1 MYSTTATP
9 SRSSS
14 EAAVGGGYLT
24 PQACLEWIDVT
35 KDYSGSR
42 VSGGKVRALDGVSLR
57 LDSGEA
63 LGLAGP
69 NRAGKTTLLKLALSL
84 CRPSSGQI
92 LRYGI
97 PAEARATLTRVG
109 YVHEAPAFP
118 SYLNAGDL
126 LDFYGALSG
135 LTRGS
140 RRRVIPELL
149 ERVGLADRRRAPIS
163 TYSKGMLQ
171 RLGLAQAMVNRPQ
184 LLVLDEPD
192 AGLDLPGRDLIV
204 DLVAEHRQRGG
215 SLLLV
220 SHQARAIENLCKRVV
235 VLVAG
240 KIVHDGP
247 VAALAGTSNDLES
260 AIRALYRSGKA
271 S

>member
-1 MYSTTATP
+1 MYSTTVTP

-14 EAAVGGGYLT
+14 EAALGAGYRVQT
-24 PQACLEWIDVT
+24 CLEWIDVA
-35 KDYSGSR
+35 KDYPGSR
-42 VSGGKVRALDGVSLR
+42 LAGGKVRALDGVSLR

-84 CRPSSGQI
+84 CQPSSGQI
-92 LRYGI
+92 LRFGR
-97 PAEARATLTRVG
+97 PAADRATLTRVG

-118 SYLNAGDL
+118 TYLNAGDL

-135 LTRGS
+135 LNRGS

-149 ERVGLADRRRAPIS
+149 ERVGLDDRRRAPIS

-220 SHQARAIENLCKRVV
+220 SHQARAIENLCTRVAV
-235 VLVAG
+235 IVAG
-240 KIVHDGP
+240 RIVHDGP
-247 VAALAGTSNDLES
+247 VKALADTSTDLES
-260 AIRALYRSGKA
+260 AIRVLYRSGRP

>member
-1 MYSTTATP
+1 VRPAFGGVHLMQP
-9 SRSSS
+9 S
-14 EAAVGGGYLT
+14 
-24 PQACLEWIDVT
+24 LEWIGVG
-35 KDYSGSR
+35 KDYPGNR
-42 VSGGKVRALDGVSLR
+42 HAGGKVRALDGVSLR

-92 LRYGI
+92 LRFGI
-97 PAEARATLTRVG
+97 SAIDRSTLTRVG

-118 SYLNAGDL
+118 TYLNASDL

-135 LTRGS
+135 MTRGS
-140 RRRVIPELL
+140 RRRLIPELL
-149 ERVGLADRRRAPIS
+149 ERVGLDDRRRAPIS

-220 SHQARAIENLCKRVV
+220 SHQARAIENLCERVA

-240 KIVHDGP
+240 RIVHDGP
-247 VAALAGTSNDLES
+247 VGALAGTSSDLES
-260 AIRALYRSGKA
+260 AIRALYRSGKP

>member
-1 MYSTTATP
+1 MRPAFGGVQLMQP
-9 SRSSS
+9 S
-14 EAAVGGGYLT
+14 
-24 PQACLEWIDVT
+24 LEWIDVT
-35 KDYSGSR
+35 KDYPGSR
-42 VSGGKVRALDGVSLR
+42 VAGGKVRALDGVSLR

-84 CRPSSGQI
+84 CQPSAGQVV
-92 LRYGI
+92 RFGT
-97 PAEARATLTRVG
+97 AAADRSTLTRVG

-118 SYLNAGDL
+118 TYLNAGDL
-126 LDFYGALSG
+126 LEFYGALSG
-135 LTRGS
+135 MTRGS

-149 ERVGLADRRRAPIS
+149 ERVGLDDRRRAPIS

-220 SHQARAIENLCKRVV
+220 SHQARAIENLCERVA

-240 KIVHDGP
+240 RVVHDGP
-247 VAALAGTSNDLES
+247 VGALADASSDLES
-260 AIRALYRSGKA
+260 AIRALYRSGKP